1 MNLEVR
7 LRIYASLGSWEAD
20 SKTGIML
27 QGYVSQYSW
36 STPPCRR
43 KGERQD
49 SGNVHSQQRPQMTP
63 WGVLRLGWP
72 FQVVLVCGEE
82 TGPFYLHVAPGRCGL
97 GQMPVCE
104 AVPNS
109 ADSGVSADGT
119 PHR

>member
-1 MNLEVR
+1 MQKEGRDAGFRECAVTTK
-7 LRIYASLGSWEAD
+7 ASND
-20 SKTGIML
+20 S
-27 QGYVSQYSW
+27 
-36 STPPCRR
+36 
-43 KGERQD
+43 
-49 SGNVHSQQRPQMTP
+49 

-82 TGPFYLHVAPGRCGL
+82 AGPFYLHVAPGRCGL

-109 ADSGVSADGT
+109 TDSGVSADGT